1 MIAIRNNILQT
12 SRRVLACRQKP
23 TAFLDCSFFSTRND
37 TVGRFGKYSVDYE
50 ESLSNKEKYWHN
62 AASDLHWFQEPSL
75 ENTLQT
81 HPKSKYMHRWFSDGL
96 INTSY
101 NCLDRHVLEGRGNQ
115 KALIYD
121 SPVTNT
127 QKHYTYSELLDE
139 VSQFAAALA
148 DLDVKVGDRVVI
160 YMPMIPEAAIAML
173 ACARIGAIHSVVF
186 GGFAASELASR
197 IDHCKPKVIV
207 TASGGV
213 LPGGKT
219 VPYKPLVEGALE
231 IAECA
236 DDVKKCVVVQREEI
250 ECTLNDARD
259 VSYKD
264 LMDSVANERIDA
276 VPLPATHEHW

>member
-37 TVGRFGKYSVDYE
+37 AVGRFGKYSVDFE
-50 ESLSNKEKYWHN
+50 ESLSDKEKYWHN

-81 HPKSKYMHRWFSDGL
+81 HPKSQFMHRWFTDGL

-101 NCLDRHVLEGRGNQ
+101 NCLDRHVLE
-115 KALIYD
+115 
-121 SPVTNT
+121 
-127 QKHYTYSELLDE
+127 ELLDE
-139 VSQFAAALA
+139 VSQFASAIT

-186 GGFAASELASR
+186 GGFASTELASR

-236 DDVKKCVVVQREEI
+236 DDVMKCVVVQRDEI
-250 ECTLNDARD
+250 ECTLDDARD
-259 VSYKD
+259 AGPY
-264 LMDSVANERIDA
+264 
-276 VPLPATHEHW
+276 